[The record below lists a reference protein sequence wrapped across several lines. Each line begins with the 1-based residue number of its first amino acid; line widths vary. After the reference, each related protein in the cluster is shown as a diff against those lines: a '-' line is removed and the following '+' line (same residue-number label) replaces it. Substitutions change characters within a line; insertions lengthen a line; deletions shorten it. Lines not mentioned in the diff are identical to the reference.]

1 MMKTK
6 LEIIGPYT
14 PDHEGPFC
22 TECGMPVRILCV
34 NRSGVFPII
43 GLLTVGNEERIVEF
57 TDLGIGIDKGIDL
70 MNAREV
76 RVPREF
82 WINESYNGE
91 YVLFED
97 KSNAILSSDYQENHK
112 RTIHVREVLE
122 GEEA

>member
-1 MMKTK
+1 MSEKK

-14 PDHEGPFC
+14 PEHPGPYIIDSAMSSDARFVKVDIHC
-22 TECGMPVRILCV
+22 IVDGVAFVTTEDRDGPWCART
-34 NRSGVFPII
+34 S
-43 GLLTVGNEERIVEF
+43 
-57 TDLGIGIDKGIDL
+57 DL

-76 RVPREF
+76 PVASEF

-112 RTIHVREVLE
+112 RTIHVREVMP
-122 GEEA
+122 GEE